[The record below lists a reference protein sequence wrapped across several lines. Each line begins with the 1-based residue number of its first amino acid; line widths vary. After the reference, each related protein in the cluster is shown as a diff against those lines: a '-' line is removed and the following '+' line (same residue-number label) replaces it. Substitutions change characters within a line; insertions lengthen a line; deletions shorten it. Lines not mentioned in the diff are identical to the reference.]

1 MKRTAEF
8 VSPMHPDKIC
18 DRISGAIL
26 DEALKQDQKSRV
38 AVETMGGHGVIT
50 LTGEMTTKADI
61 DIWETINDKVYPL
74 EGTALSTNIV
84 TQSPEIAQGVD
95 TGGAGD
101 QGIMVGY
108 ACRDTDN
115 LMTLEYELARDLCR
129 TLYKEYPTDGKTQI
143 TIDESKLK
151 TVLVSWSGVSDAQ
164 IANVINKWLENK
176 QDMIEMSTQ
185 DILINPAGDWN
196 QSGFDADAGVTGRKI
211 VVDAYGPRVPVG
223 GGAFSGKD
231 PTKVDLSAALMARK
245 IAVETLSKD
254 ATVYESKVKVA
265 YAIGKKEPIMIT
277 EEVTL
282 YEFDDQIN
290 NQLVYDR
297 TEELKERF
305 YPQNIIKELELDK
318 PQYEELARWG
328 HFGNGNKWDKI

>member
-1 MKRTAEF
+1 MKHTAEF

-26 DEALKQDQKSRV
+26 DEALKQDPKSRV

-50 LTGEMTTKADI
+50 ITGEMATKADI

-74 EGTALSTNIV
+74 EGNALSTNIV

-115 LMTLEYELARDLCR
+115 LMPLEYELARDLCR
-129 TLYKEYPTDGKTQI
+129 TLYKEYPADGKTQI
-143 TIDESKLK
+143 TIENDNITSI
-151 TVLVSWSGVSDAQ
+151 LVSWSGVSKDKIREIVNDWNDDYLTA
-164 IANVINKWLENK
+164 E
-176 QDMIEMSTQ
+176 
-185 DILINPAGDWN
+185 ILINPAVDWN

-245 IAVETLSKD
+245 IAVETLTKD
-254 ATVYESKVKVA
+254 ETVYESKVKVA

>member
-1 MKRTAEF
+1 MKRTTEF

-26 DEALKQDQKSRV
+26 DEALKQDPKSRV
-38 AVETMGGHGVIT
+38 AMETMGGHGTIT
-50 LTGEMTTKADI
+50 VTGEMTTNADI
-61 DIWETINDKVYPL
+61 NVWEAINEKVYPL
-74 EGTALSTNIV
+74 EGLSLSTNIV

-108 ACRDTDN
+108 ACKDTDN
-115 LMTLEYELARDLCR
+115 LMPLEYELARDLCK
-129 TLYKEYPTDGKTQI
+129 TLYGKYPADGKTQVTVEDNI
-143 TIDESKLK
+143 VRTI
-151 TVLVSWSGVSDAQ
+151 LVSWSGVSTDD
-164 IANVINKWLENK
+164 IKLVVDKWLIDHEIINLV
-176 QDMIEMSTQ
+176 E
-185 DILINPAGDWN
+185 ILINPAGDWN

-211 VVDAYGPRVPVG
+211 VVDAYGPRIPVG

-245 IAVETLSKD
+245 IAVESMKEENTYSS
-254 ATVYESKVKVA
+254 TITVA

-277 EEVTL
+277 EKKEL
-282 YEFDDQIN
+282 YVCNDQLQN
-290 NQLVYDR
+290 VEVYDR

-305 YPQNIIKELELDK
+305 YPQNIIKELELNK
-318 PQYEELARWG
+318 PQYEALAQWG
-328 HFGNGNKWDKI
+328 HFGNNNKWDK

>member
-50 LTGEMTTKADI
+50 ITGEMTTKADI

-115 LMTLEYELARDLCR
+115 KMPLEYELARDLCR
-129 TLYKEYPTDGKTQI
+129 TIYKEYPSDGKTQI
-143 TIDESKLK
+143 TIENDNITSI
-151 TVLVSWSGVSDAQ
+151 LVSWSGVSKDK
-164 IANVINKWLENK
+164 IREMINAWNEDYLTAE
-176 QDMIEMSTQ
+176 
-185 DILINPAGDWN
+185 ILINPAGDWN
-196 QSGFDADAGVTGRKI
+196 QSGFEADAGVTGRKI

-254 ATVYESKVKVA
+254 DTVYESKVKVA

-290 NQLVYDR
+290 NQIVYDR